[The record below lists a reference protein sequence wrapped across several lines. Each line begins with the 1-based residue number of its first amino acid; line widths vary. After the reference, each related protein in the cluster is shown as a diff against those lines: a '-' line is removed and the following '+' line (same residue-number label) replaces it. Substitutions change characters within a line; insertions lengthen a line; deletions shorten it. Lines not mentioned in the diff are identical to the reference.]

1 MGHLNTSARHD
12 ARNWLRRSFYGL
24 LMAFLGAVIAAVC
37 IFSILNANGLKNTV
51 GRRTEAYVNDVAF
64 QITQNIDA
72 QLSHVMQDLEMLSDS
87 LVRMGSNEDRME
99 FLKRKTP
106 MLGFTQ
112 PVLCGL
118 DGKGIC
124 TDGTS
129 HDFSGLPGFEAS
141 VAGEHGVSFLDDQ
154 RILYTI
160 PILYDGVVCGV
171 LAGERD
177 KANMQALIETE
188 GFEGNSVS
196 CIIDRD
202 GNVVISPAD
211 LDFFVALDDLFA
223 ADEHPELTAAV
234 EQMRANMQKDIDGL
248 IFFLPLRTRLT

>member
-1 MGHLNTSARHD
+1 MGHPNTSARHD

-112 PVLCGL
+112 LVLCGL

-177 KANMQALIETE
+177 KANMQALIETCLLYT
-188 GFEGNSVS
+188 SP
-196 CIIDRD
+196 IPRD
-202 GNVVISPAD
+202 
-211 LDFFVALDDLFA
+211 
-223 ADEHPELTAAV
+223 
-234 EQMRANMQKDIDGL
+234 
-248 IFFLPLRTRLT
+248 TR

>member
-1 MGHLNTSARHD
+1 MGRQSMPVRHNS
-12 ARNWLRRSFYGL
+12 RNWLRRSLYGL
-24 LMAFLGAVIAAVC
+24 LIVFLAVLIAAVC

-129 HDFSGLPGFEAS
+129 HDFSGLPGFELVGLPDAA
-141 VAGEHGVSFLDDQ
+141 V
-154 RILYTI
+154 R
-160 PILYDGVVCGV
+160 
-171 LAGERD
+171 
-177 KANMQALIETE
+177 E
-188 GFEGNSVS
+188 GFSNPS
-196 CIIDRD
+196 II
-202 GNVVISPAD
+202 VVGDVVRIKD
-211 LDFFVALDDLFA
+211 KLDWF
-223 ADEHPELTAAV
+223 
-234 EQMRANMQKDIDGL
+234 DIQPGE
-248 IFFLPLRTRLT
+248 